1 MLTVLVDTVLSAL
14 DKQWWTGRERVRLPP
29 ARVVLPKRGMCRRHG
44 GATNITE
51 TLEQLLLDFT
61 DGFRDTGIEKG
72 HATKNWSSTQTTRSM
87 IESGRRSSSTDRK
100 MKNCWTRC
108 STTPYETCT
117 RNIQTVAQTFVQT
130 VAQSFVLPVFT
141 SQTDKGALANAMWPS
156 VMWGAPAWHPQ
167 KHCKNN

>member
-100 MKNCWTRC
+100 MKNVGIC
-108 STTPYETCT
+108 STLNGNSALSVQHRMKHARGTYRQWHKLLCRQWHKVLCCPCSPLKLTKEHW
-117 RNIQTVAQTFVQT
+117 QTQCGQA
-130 VAQSFVLPVFT
+130 
-141 SQTDKGALANAMWPS
+141 
-156 VMWGAPAWHPQ
+156 
-167 KHCKNN
+167 